1 MDFDLP
7 DREEIACALDT
18 LEVRLARQGQYDGAA
33 DVGSA
38 RRIIRHAEEEIRELE
53 FMVFW
58 AFDVIARGVEIMT
71 NDQLGTWLGVRAW
84 QEHPS
89 VGAAVDA
96 VRLRREKR
104 RSESAGSSGHPAEK
118 PSSDSGPSATGNT

>member
-18 LEVRLARQGQYDGAA
+18 LEVRLARRGQYDGAA

-38 RRIIRHAEEEIRELE
+38 RRVIRHADEEIRDLE

-96 VRLRREKR
+96 VKLRRGEN
-104 RSESAGSSGHPAEK
+104 GL
-118 PSSDSGPSATGNT
+118 GNPKA

>member
-7 DREEIACALDT
+7 DREEIACALAT

-38 RRIIRHAEEEIRELE
+38 HRLLRAADEEIRDLE
-53 FMVFW
+53 IMVFW

-96 VRLRREKR
+96 VKLRRGEN
-104 RSESAGSSGHPAEK
+104 GL
-118 PSSDSGPSATGNT
+118 GNPKA